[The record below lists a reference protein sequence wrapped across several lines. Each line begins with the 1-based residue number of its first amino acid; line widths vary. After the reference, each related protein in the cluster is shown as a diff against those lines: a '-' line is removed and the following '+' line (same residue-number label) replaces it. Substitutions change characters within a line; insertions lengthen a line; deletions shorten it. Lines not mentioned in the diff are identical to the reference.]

1 MKLILLS
8 VFCFSAMA
16 MQAQTQLAPDQNPN
30 YLISQNKYM
39 QAKDSLQGNM
49 NATIQQTYKAYDW
62 YEAKLERKQNRIQN
76 RNERRLYNNYQD
88 YNYYNSGFNNYGYNN
103 YYGNYRY
110 GNRNGYNNFWSLRPS
125 IGYRTGNWWFW
136 F

>member
-8 VFCFSAMA
+8 IFCFAA
-16 MQAQTQLAPDQNPN
+16 FAIQAQTQLAPDQNPN

-39 QAKDSLQGNM
+39 QLKDSLQGNM
-49 NATIQQTYKAYDW
+49 NVTVQQTYKAYDW

-76 RNERRLYNNYQD
+76 RNERRLYSNYQD
-88 YNYYNSGFNNYGYNN
+88 YGYYNGFNNYGYNN
-103 YYGNYRY
+103 YYGNYNY
-110 GNRNGYNNFWSLRPS
+110 GYRNRYNNFWNYRPS